1 MLIIQR
7 PLRVSE
13 RLDAGLVS
21 ECLLFMPEFF
31 GTAAHS

>member
-7 PLRVSE
+7 PLRVRE
-13 RLDAGLVS
+13 RLAGGLAS
-21 ECLLFMPEFF
+21 ECLFFIPEFF